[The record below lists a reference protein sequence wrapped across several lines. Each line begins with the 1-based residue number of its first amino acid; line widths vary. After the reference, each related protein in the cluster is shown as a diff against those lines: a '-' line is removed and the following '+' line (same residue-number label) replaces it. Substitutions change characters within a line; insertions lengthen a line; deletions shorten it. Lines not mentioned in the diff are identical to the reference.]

1 MTKFQFFNLIKG
13 LQIGALCDNFVLEN
27 VLDGGTIHTVFD
39 QNAKVDKSAVPGSY
53 IFIWADDNGDAQY
66 IDELING
73 TLHIQSDVLA
83 EWIGWN
89 GNAEPRKHYI
99 LLVDKSIK

>member
-27 VLDGGTIHTVFD
+27 VLNGGTIHTVFD
-39 QNAKVDKSAVPGSY
+39 QNAKVDKSVVPGSY
-53 IFIWADDNGDAQY
+53 IYIWADDNGDAQY

>member
-1 MTKFQFFNLIKG
+1 MTKFQFFDLIKG

-39 QNAKVDKSAVPGSY
+39 QNAKVDKSVVPGSY